1 VAKVPEEL
9 SMVQKTSYQEH
20 PFAEYVRILGK
31 GKNGS
36 RALTDE
42 EAYRAMTMILNEDV
56 EPVQLG
62 AFLMLMRVKE
72 ETPDEVAG
80 FVRATRDWIS
90 LPQDAPRVD
99 LDWSSYAGKR
109 RQLPWFILSTLLLA
123 QNGTTVFM
131 HGASGHTNGRIYTK
145 DVLAELG
152 IPPCTSVLE
161 ACERMKA
168 ERFAYL
174 DIEHLCPRLHD
185 IIELRPLLGLRSP
198 VHTVARSINPF
209 SAPFVMQGI
218 FHPGYRPVHQEAAQL
233 LDEANVA
240 VIKGEGG
247 EIERD
252 PDSPCLVQR
261 VSNGALTEEEWPAL
275 FARRHVKDQT
285 LDIQRLARLWRVE
298 IDDEYGSAAAVSTA
312 AIALQLMGKADSPS
326 DALAM
331 ARGMWENRARDRYLV
346 AA

>member
-1 VAKVPEEL
+1 
-9 SMVQKTSYQEH
+9 MVQMTTHIEH
-20 PFAEYVRILGK
+20 PFADYVRILGK

-36 RALTDE
+36 RPLTEE
-42 EAYRAMTMILNEDV
+42 EAFNAMRMILNSEV

-72 ETPDEVAG
+72 ETPGEVAG
-80 FVRATRDWIS
+80 FIRATRDWIKI
-90 LPQDAPRVD
+90 PADAPIVD

-109 RQLPWFILSTLLLA
+109 RHLPWFILSTLLLA
-123 QNGTTVFM
+123 QNGITVFM

-145 DVLAELG
+145 DVLTELG
-152 IPPCTSVLE
+152 LPPCTSISE
-161 ACERMKA
+161 ACQRMHSDH
-168 ERFAYL
+168 FAYL
-174 DIEHLCPRLHD
+174 DIEYLCPKLHE

-209 SAPFVMQGI
+209 HAANVMQGI

-233 LDEANVA
+233 LGEANVA

-247 EIERD
+247 EIECN

-261 VSNGALTEEEWPAL
+261 VRSGQLEEEEWPAM
-275 FARRHVKDQT
+275 FARRHVKDDNMDSRQ
-285 LDIQRLARLWRVE
+285 LARMWRGE
-298 IDDEYGSAAAVSTA
+298 ADDEYGTAATISTA
-312 AIALQLMGKADSPS
+312 AIALQLMRKADRRE
-326 DALAM
+326 DAIALAQK
-331 ARGMWENRARDRYLV
+331 MWDNRIKDKYIT

>member
-1 VAKVPEEL
+1 
-9 SMVQKTSYQEH
+9 MVEKTSYTEH

-36 RALTDE
+36 RPLTEE
-42 EAYRAMTMILNEDV
+42 EACQAMTMILNDDV

-72 ETPDEVAG
+72 ESPPELAG
-80 FVRATRDWIS
+80 FIRATRDWIGI
-90 LPQDAPRVD
+90 PADAPKVD

-109 RQLPWFILSTLLLA
+109 RQLPWFLLSTLLLA
-123 QNGTTVFM
+123 ENGTTVFM
-131 HGASGHTNGRIYTK
+131 HGASGHTNGRIYTR
-145 DVLAELG
+145 DVLDELG
-152 IPPCTSVLE
+152 IAPCRSINE

-168 ERFAYL
+168 DNFAYL
-174 DIEHLCPRLHD
+174 DIEYLCPRLYE

-198 VHTVARSINPF
+198 VHTLARSINPF
-209 SAPFVMQGI
+209 NAPYVMQGI

-233 LDEANVA
+233 LREANVA

-261 VSNGALTEEEWPAL
+261 VRNGELEQEEWPAL
-275 FARRHVKDQT
+275 FERRHMKDQS
-285 LDIQRLARLWRVE
+285 LDVTRLARVWRGE
-298 IDDEYGSAAAVSTA
+298 ADDEYGAAAVISTA
-312 AIALQLMGKADSPS
+312 AIALQLMGNAETQDESL
-326 DALAM
+326 ALA
-331 ARGMWENRARDRYLV
+331 RDMWQNRNRDRHLT

>member
-1 VAKVPEEL
+1 
-9 SMVQKTSYQEH
+9 MVQATSYTEH

-36 RALTDE
+36 RPLTEDE
-42 EAYRAMTMILNEDV
+42 AFEAMKMILNEDM

-72 ETPDEVAG
+72 ESPQELAG
-80 FVRATRDWIS
+80 FTRATREWIS
-90 LPQDAPRVD
+90 IPDDAPRVD

-109 RQLPWFILSTLLLA
+109 RRLPWFILSTLLLA
-123 QNGTTVFM
+123 GNGTTVFM

-152 IPPCTSVLE
+152 IDPCRSIAE
-161 ACERMKA
+161 ACERMRA
-168 ERFAYL
+168 DRFAYL
-174 DIEHLCPRLHD
+174 DIEFLCPRLHE

-198 VHTVARSINPF
+198 VHTLARCINPF
-209 SAPFVMQGI
+209 HAPFVMQGI

-233 LDEANVA
+233 LNDSNVA

-261 VSNGALTEEEWPAL
+261 VHQGELVEEQWPAL
-275 FARRHVKDQT
+275 FERRHMKDAT
-285 LDIQRLARLWRVE
+285 LDIKRLAQLWRGE
-298 IDDEYGSAAAVSTA
+298 IDDEYGAAATIGTA
-312 AIALQLMGKADSPS
+312 AIALQLMGKADTPEQ
-326 DALAM
+326 ALTL
-331 ARGMWENRARDRYLV
+331 ARNMW
-346 AA
+346 

>member
-1 VAKVPEEL
+1 
-9 SMVQKTSYQEH
+9 MVQKTAYTEH

-36 RALTDE
+36 RPLTED
-42 EAYRAMTMILNEDV
+42 EAYAAMKMILNEEV

-72 ETPDEVAG
+72 ESAPELAG
-80 FVRATRDWIS
+80 FVRAARDWIDI
-90 LPQDAPRVD
+90 PDDAPRVD

-109 RQLPWFILSTLLLA
+109 RHLPWFILSTLLLA
-123 QNGTTVFM
+123 GNGTTVFM
-131 HGASGHTNGRIYTK
+131 HGASGHTNGRIYTR

-152 IPPCTSVLE
+152 IQPCRSIAE
-161 ACERMKA
+161 ACERMRR
-168 ERFAYL
+168 EHFAYL
-174 DIEHLCPRLHD
+174 DIEFLCPRLHD

-198 VHTVARSINPF
+198 VHTLARSINPF
-209 SAPFVMQGI
+209 NAPFVMQGI

-233 LDEANVA
+233 LNESNVA

-261 VSNGALTEEEWPAL
+261 VHRDELVEEEWPAL
-275 FARRHVKDQT
+275 FPHRHTKEPG
-285 LDIQRLARLWRVE
+285 LDIKRLAQLWRGE
-298 IDDEYGSAAAVSTA
+298 IDDEYGIAATIGTA
-312 AIALQLMGKADSPS
+312 AIALQLMGKADKPEQ
-326 DALAM
+326 ALAL
-331 ARGMWENRARDRYLV
+331 ARGLWEERARDRYV
-346 AA
+346 AAA

>member
-1 VAKVPEEL
+1 
-9 SMVQKTSYQEH
+9 MVEKTSYTEH

-36 RALTDE
+36 RPLTED
-42 EAYRAMTMILNEDV
+42 EAYKAMSMILNEEV

-72 ETPDEVAG
+72 ESPPELAG
-80 FVRATRDWIS
+80 FVRAARDWITI
-90 LPQDAPRVD
+90 PGDAPKVD

-109 RQLPWFILSTLLLA
+109 RRLPWFILSTLLLA
-123 QNGTTVFM
+123 ENGINVFM
-131 HGASGHTNGRIYTK
+131 HGASGHTNGRIYTR

-152 IPPCTSVLE
+152 IEPCTSIEE
-161 ACERMKA
+161 ACDRMKA
-168 ERFAYL
+168 EHFAYL
-174 DIEHLCPRLHD
+174 DIEHLCPRLHE

-198 VHTVARSINPF
+198 VHTLARSINPF
-209 SAPFVMQGI
+209 AAPYVMQGI

-233 LDEANVA
+233 LREANVA

-252 PDSPCLVQR
+252 PDVPCLVQR
-261 VSNGALTEEEWPAL
+261 VHHGDLREEEWPAL
-275 FARRHVKDQT
+275 FERRHMKDQT
-285 LDIQRLARLWRVE
+285 LDVGRLARIWRGE
-298 IDDEYGSAAAVSTA
+298 LDDEYGAAAVISTA
-312 AIALQLMGKADSPS
+312 AIALQLMDKAQTSQQ
-326 DALAM
+326 ALALAGDM
-331 ARGMWENRARDRYLV
+331 WNGRGRDKYLS

>member
-1 VAKVPEEL
+1 
-9 SMVQKTSYQEH
+9 MVQKTTYTEH

-36 RALTDE
+36 RPLTTDE
-42 EAYRAMTMILNEDV
+42 ACTAMKMILNNDV

-72 ETPDEVAG
+72 ESPPELAG
-80 FVRATRDWIS
+80 FVRATRDWIDIPDNA
-90 LPQDAPRVD
+90 PQVD

-109 RQLPWFILSTLLLA
+109 RRLPWFILSTLLLA
-123 QNGTTVFM
+123 ENGTTIFM
-131 HGASGHTNGRIYTK
+131 HGASGHTNGRIYTR

-152 IPPCTSVLE
+152 IPPCKSIEE
-161 ACERMKA
+161 ACERMHR

-174 DIEHLCPRLHD
+174 DIEFLCPRLHE

-198 VHTVARSINPF
+198 VHTLARSINPF
-209 SAPFVMQGI
+209 QAPFVMQGI

-233 LDEANVA
+233 LNDANVA

-261 VSNGALTEEEWPAL
+261 VHRSRLVEEEWPAL
-275 FARRHVKDQT
+275 FPRRHVKEPS
-285 LDIQRLARLWRVE
+285 LDVTRLARLWRGE
-298 IDDEYGSAAAVSTA
+298 IDDEYAVAATTGTA
-312 AIALQLMGKADSPS
+312 AIALQLMGKADKPAQ
-326 DALAM
+326 ALEL
-331 ARGMWENRARDRYLV
+331 ARSMWENRSRDKYLAV
-346 AA
+346 A

>member
-1 VAKVPEEL
+1 
-9 SMVQKTSYQEH
+9 MVTKTSYTEH
-20 PFAEYVRILGK
+20 AFAEYVRILGK

-36 RALTDE
+36 RALTDD
-42 EAYRAMTMILNEDV
+42 EAYRAMAMILNDDV

-72 ETPDEVAG
+72 ESPQELAG
-80 FVRATRDWIS
+80 FVRAARDWIRI
-90 LPQDAPRVD
+90 PDNAPDVD

-123 QNGTTVFM
+123 EHGITVFM
-131 HGASGHTNGRIYTK
+131 HGASGHTNGRIYTR
-145 DVLAELG
+145 DVLSELG
-152 IPPCTSVLE
+152 IAPCRSIEE

-174 DIEHLCPRLHD
+174 DIEYLCPRLHE

-198 VHTVARSINPF
+198 VHTLARSINPF
-209 SAPFVMQGI
+209 NAPYVMQGI

-233 LDEANVA
+233 LSEANVA

-261 VSNGALTEEEWPAL
+261 VHHGELLEEEWPAL
-275 FARRHVKDQT
+275 FARRHMKDQA
-285 LDIQRLARLWRVE
+285 LDVSRLARIWRGDS
-298 IDDEYGSAAAVSTA
+298 DDEYGSAAIIGTA
-312 AIALQLMGKADSPS
+312 AIALQLMNKAQTPQQ
-326 DALAM
+326 ALAL
-331 ARGMWENRARDRYLV
+331 AGDMWDKRSRERMLI

>member
-1 VAKVPEEL
+1 
-9 SMVQKTSYQEH
+9 MVQMTNYQEH

-36 RALTDE
+36 RALTEDE
-42 EAYRAMTMILNEDV
+42 AFHAMRMILNGEV

-80 FVRATRDWIS
+80 FVRAARDWIRI
-90 LPQDAPRVD
+90 PADAPAVD

-109 RQLPWFILSTLLLA
+109 RQLPWFLLSTLLLA
-123 QNGTTVFM
+123 ENGTTVFM

-152 IPPCTSVLE
+152 IPPCTSIEE
-161 ACERMKA
+161 ACRRMKTD
-168 ERFAYL
+168 RFAYL
-174 DIEHLCPRLHD
+174 DVEYLCPKLYE

-209 SAPFVMQGI
+209 NAPCVMQGI
-218 FHPGYRPVHQEAAQL
+218 FHPGYRPIHQEAAQL
-233 LDEANVA
+233 LGECNVA

-247 EIERD
+247 EIERN
-252 PDSPCLVQR
+252 PDIPCLVQR
-261 VSNGALTEEEWPAL
+261 VIHGRLDEEEWPAL
-275 FARRHVKDQT
+275 FKQRHVKDERM
-285 LDIQRLARLWRVE
+285 DVHRLAQVWRGE
-298 IDDEYGSAAAVSTA
+298 AEDEYGTAAVIGTA
-312 AIALQLMGKADSPS
+312 AIALQLMGKAADR
-326 DALAM
+326 DTALAL
-331 ARGMWENRARDRYLV
+331 ARDLWEARSRDKYV
-346 AA
+346 AAA